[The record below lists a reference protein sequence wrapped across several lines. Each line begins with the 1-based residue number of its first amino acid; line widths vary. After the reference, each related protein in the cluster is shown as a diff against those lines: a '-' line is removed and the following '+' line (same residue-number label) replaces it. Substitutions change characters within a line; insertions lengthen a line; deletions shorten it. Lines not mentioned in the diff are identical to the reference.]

1 MTLDTS
7 LLHFFQEQLSNPVLD
22 FLCIWGRKSWVW
34 APLYVGILIFW
45 IRNKNQS
52 FWPLFLGALVLFALT
67 DYTSASIIKPWVG
80 RLRPCQESGLVL
92 NPLVAC
98 GNGFSFPSSHATN
111 HFALAYFFF
120 HFVKKSFLWF
130 FWAGMIAFSQ
140 MYVGVHY
147 FTDVLAGAI
156 WGTFLSWLVVRV
168 MFFLSKRYSW
178 NISF

>member
-147 FTDVLAGAI
+147 FTDVLAGAV

>member
-52 FWPLFLGALVLFALT
+52 FWPLFLGALVLFSLT

-147 FTDVLAGAI
+147 FTDVLAGAV

>member
-52 FWPLFLGALVLFALT
+52 FWPLFIGALVLFALT

-92 NPLVAC
+92 NPLVTC
-98 GNGFSFPSSHATN
+98 GSGFSFPSSHATN

-120 HFVKKSFLWF
+120 HFVKKSSLWF

-147 FTDVLAGAI
+147 FTDVLAGAV